1 MELELDYN
9 IELFPLSKGDHVA
22 VALASSLSRE
32 PVGVA
37 AEGEEAD
44 NKNTWRPGIS
54 ANPGLEEDYDYVMF
68 GKVRGVT
75 AQVPQSIDAL
85 FRSTSTTRARGRDRA
100 SLMHVPHFMLTS
112 TQNRIR
118 VVRRVVDGLDGEQP
132 TSAEPHP
139 RRVGVHPTSQV
150 DHTIHLSTYGRY
162 PFPRIFY
169 RSSGIHSA
177 FRAFSWYLVPDREQ
191 VSIKQKGQ
199 N

>member
-75 AQVPQSIDAL
+75 AQAPQSIDAL
-85 FRSTSTTRARGRDRA
+85 FRSTSTTRVQGRDRA
-100 SLMHVPHFMLTS
+100 YPCTLTL
-112 TQNRIR
+112 TC
-118 VVRRVVDGLDGEQP
+118 
-132 TSAEPHP
+132 
-139 RRVGVHPTSQV
+139 
-150 DHTIHLSTYGRY
+150 
-162 PFPRIFY
+162 
-169 RSSGIHSA
+169 
-177 FRAFSWYLVPDREQ
+177 
-191 VSIKQKGQ
+191 
-199 N
+199 